1 LAAFNLWWYW
11 HEKIKQGGCTK
22 QPEPFVQIFD
32 ISARLRRKACAFSVT
47 HPPLRVQ
54 EKGLKT
60 MTPANRPHEEAGFS
74 LIEASTVMLF
84 IFIVSGFAILNL
96 NGVMPG
102 MRANAAATQTL
113 AQLRSGR
120 EQAIAQRRNIE
131 LRFTGTNQIQLV
143 RYNVPSG
150 TTVLS
155 TTTLEGR
162 NEFRLFGG
170 VSDTPD
176 AFGNGSAVSFGGPG
190 PWLFLSNGILVDSGA
205 NPINGTVFLGQ
216 ADHPE
221 TARAVTILGATGRV
235 RDYKWTGTAWIH

>member
-1 LAAFNLWWYW
+1 
-11 HEKIKQGGCTK
+11 
-22 QPEPFVQIFD
+22 
-32 ISARLRRKACAFSVT
+32 
-47 HPPLRVQ
+47 
-54 EKGLKT
+54 
-60 MTPANRPHEEAGFS
+60 
-74 LIEASTVMLF
+74 
-84 IFIVSGFAILNL
+84 
-96 NGVMPG
+96 
-102 MRANAAATQTL
+102 
-113 AQLRSGR
+113 
-120 EQAIAQRRNIE
+120 
-131 LRFTGTNQIQLV
+131 
-143 RYNVPSG
+143 
-150 TTVLS
+150 
-155 TTTLEGR
+155 LEGR